1 MGDPIAAGNEAVGTR
16 KIVFFGNCQ
25 ALALQ
30 RFCQR
35 FLAPRTGD
43 VTTVIDIA
51 AYDVAK
57 ACVEL
62 GNADLVVEQV
72 FDHPLEVDAASEIG
86 ADKVVR
92 FPNVYAIF
100 YWPYTNQRHPRND
113 EIGKGYD
120 EGPYP
125 NELGDSFLNRLILE
139 HVPADKALE
148 IYLREDVSARADRLL
163 ELNAEMQRKRD
174 DAAGMDIQSH
184 IGRHFRD
191 DHLFRTSAHPN
202 MRIFS
207 LVAEG
212 VFRRLGYTKGMVE
225 TALVAQR
232 VSPFP
237 RVALPIHPGVIRHL
251 GLRFASA
258 ETRYPYFDEG
268 DYTFAEY
275 VRRYMNF
282 EWNAALRDALQ
293 LAAREPE
300 RALVQI
306 RKAARHSPR
315 SAAAARVRSD
325 LLIQKRDYPAA
336 ATAAQLAATLEPD
349 DVRNWLAL
357 SRARRL
363 TGELDRAEETL
374 RGAVNLAPVD
384 AEVQTEAAHLAASR
398 GQWQAAA
405 EEACLAVD
413 IEPGTARFHASLSEF
428 LAQAGAADQAL
439 AAARRAVELDP
450 GFPGYSLVLADRLD
464 DAGRDEEAAAIL
476 RCLIANGMG
485 GAHAHVRLGQVLARA
500 NDVDGAVA
508 AFRQAVELSPEE
520 AELRRVLASLVDRS
534 GRSEEAAAD
543 GRGR

>member
-1 MGDPIAAGNEAVGTR
+1 MGDPIVAGNEAVGTR

-57 ACVEL
+57 ARIEL

-174 DAAGMDIQSH
+174 DAAGMDVQSH
-184 IGRHFRD
+184 IARHFRD

-202 MRIFS
+202 MRVFS
-207 LVAEG
+207 LVAKG

-232 VSPFP
+232 MSPFP

-251 GLRFASA
+251 GLRFAST

-268 DYTFAEY
+268 DYTFAEICPPLHEFR
-275 VRRYMNF
+275 VECRLARCAPARRPRAKTSVGADS
-282 EWNAALRDALQ
+282 EGCPTLTALRCRGPCQ
-293 LAAREPE
+293 LRPVDPGAGLSR
-300 RALVQI
+300 
-306 RKAARHSPR
+306 
-315 SAAAARVRSD
+315 RSD
-325 LLIQKRDYPAA
+325 
-336 ATAAQLAATLEPD
+336 
-349 DVRNWLAL
+349 
-357 SRARRL
+357 
-363 TGELDRAEETL
+363 G
-374 RGAVNLAPVD
+374 GAV
-384 AEVQTEAAHLAASR
+384 
-398 GQWQAAA
+398 G
-405 EEACLAVD
+405 
-413 IEPGTARFHASLSEF
+413 G
-428 LAQAGAADQAL
+428 
-439 AAARRAVELDP
+439 
-450 GFPGYSLVLADRLD
+450 
-464 DAGRDEEAAAIL
+464 DAGT
-476 RCLIANGMG
+476 G
-485 GAHAHVRLGQVLARA
+485 
-500 NDVDGAVA
+500 
-508 AFRQAVELSPEE
+508 
-520 AELRRVLASLVDRS
+520 
-534 GRSEEAAAD
+534 
-543 GRGR
+543 